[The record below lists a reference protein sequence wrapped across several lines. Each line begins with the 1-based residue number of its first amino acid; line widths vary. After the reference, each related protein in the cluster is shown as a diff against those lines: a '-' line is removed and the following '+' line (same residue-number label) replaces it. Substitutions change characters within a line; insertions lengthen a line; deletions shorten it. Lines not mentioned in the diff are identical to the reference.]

1 MIKKI
6 VFTLLA
12 FNAFILLNF
21 SLVAP
26 PFEDPN
32 CVRSHGMGGWS
43 FSSFD
48 TSAKKGL
55 D

>member
-26 PFEDPN
+26 PYEDP
-32 CVRSHGMGGWS
+32 CDVRSHGMGGW
-43 FSSFD
+43 
-48 TSAKKGL
+48 TYSAK
-55 D
+55 DTFA

>member
-12 FNAFILLNF
+12 FNAFIFINF

-26 PFEDPN
+26 PFEDP
-32 CVRSHGMGGWS
+32 CDARSHGMGGWTY
-43 FSSFD
+43 SSID
-48 TSAKKGL
+48 TSA
-55 D
+55 